1 MITPDELKPFPIF
14 ACLNDSQ
21 RLRIAQ
27 SAADIHLQKGE
38 WLIREGEMPWFF
50 VLIKGS
56 LDMEKEYGGSSKIR
70 GRYQPG
76 DFYGE
81 TPILL
86 DSLTIASLRAR
97 EPSRVIR
104 LDRVMFKELMGS
116 SAECTNLIFQTMMKR
131 VTATR
136 DYVQENNPMRVL
148 VVGAPHDPDCRSIR
162 SFLSTNR
169 IPFEWVDSERDPD
182 RVTLCMPS
190 HFAGSFAIVDGDKCI
205 AEPLTARKVADALG
219 LRTSPA
225 NSDYDVLIVGGGPTG
240 LAAAVYG
247 ASEGLRV
254 VLVERDAVGGQAG
267 FSSRIEN
274 YLGFPN
280 GISGDELSSRALRQ
294 ANRFGAEIV
303 MTRSVE
309 KLEPVDGG
317 YEVQLDGDIR
327 VRTRAV
333 VLATGVEWRRLDAEG
348 IDRLHG
354 KGVLYGASRTEAQ
367 TVIGKQVFIVG
378 GGNSAGQAAMYF
390 SGYAASVTLL
400 VRGAGLERSMSQYLI
415 AQLAQR
421 GNIFVETHTNVVSV
435 DGDAY
440 LDSIVTVGSDGQ
452 ARTRTADALFLMIG
466 AKAKNNWLPI
476 ELERDEHGFICT
488 GRDIAN
494 WSQQRAPF
502 LLETSMPG
510 VFCAGDVRHNSIQRV
525 SSGVGEGSMAIAFIH
540 QYLATENRADQ
551 NAVARTATP
560 SS

>member
-14 ACLNDSQ
+14 ACLTDSQ

-27 SAADIHLQKGE
+27 SAADINLQKGE
-38 WLIREGEMPWFF
+38 YLIREGELPWFF
-50 VLIKGS
+50 VLIEGS

-104 LDRVMFKELMGS
+104 LDQIMFKELIGASAQCS
-116 SAECTNLIFQTMMKR
+116 SLIVQTMMKR

-136 DYVQENNPMRVL
+136 EYVRENNPMRVL
-148 VVGAPHDPDCRSIR
+148 VVGTPHDADCRSVR
-162 SFLSTNR
+162 TFLSTNR
-169 IPFEWVDSERDPD
+169 IPYEWVDSERDPD
-182 RVTLCMPS
+182 RVTLCMPRS
-190 HFAGSFAIVDGDKCI
+190 SSGAFVVVDEKVCVG
-205 AEPLTARKVADALG
+205 EPLTVRKVADALG

-225 NSDYDVLIVGGGPTG
+225 GIEYDVLVVGGGPAG

-254 VLVERDAVGGQAG
+254 VLVERNAVGGQAG
-267 FSSRIEN
+267 ASSRIEN

-280 GISGDELSSRALRQ
+280 GISGDELSARALRQ

-309 KLEPVDGG
+309 KIEPVEEG

-327 VRTRAV
+327 VKTRTV
-333 VLATGVEWRRLDAEG
+333 VLATGVEWRRLEAEG
-348 IDRLHG
+348 IDRLQG

-378 GGNSAGQAAMYF
+378 GGNSAGQAAIFF

-421 GNIFVETHTNVVSV
+421 QNIFVEKHTSVVSV
-435 DGDAY
+435 DGDAC
-440 LDSIVTVGSDGQ
+440 LESIVTVENGQ
-452 ARTRTADALFLMIG
+452 PLRTRRAEALFLMIG
-466 AKAKNNWLPI
+466 AKARNNWLPL

-488 GRDIAN
+488 GRDITT
-494 WSQQRAPF
+494 WTQKRAPF

-525 SSGVGEGSMAIAFIH
+525 SSGVGEGSMAIAFVH
-540 QYLATENRADQ
+540 QYLDAG
-551 NAVARTATP
+551 
-560 SS
+560 S

>member
-14 ACLNDSQ
+14 ACLTDSQ

-27 SAADIHLQKGE
+27 SAADINLQKGE
-38 WLIREGEMPWFF
+38 WLIREGEIPWFF
-50 VLIKGS
+50 VLIEGS

-104 LDRVMFKELMGS
+104 LDRGMFKELIGT
-116 SAECTNLIFQTMMKR
+116 SAECTKLIVQTMMKR

-136 DYVQENNPMRVL
+136 EYVLENDPLRVL
-148 VVGAPHDPDCRSIR
+148 VVGTQHDPDCRSVR
-162 SFLSTNR
+162 TFLSTNR
-169 IPFEWVDSERDPD
+169 IPYEWVDSERDPD
-182 RVTLCMPS
+182 RVTLCMPAN
-190 HFAGSFAIVDGDKCI
+190 FVGAFAIVDGNRCI
-205 AEPLTARKVADALG
+205 GEPLTVRKVADALG
-219 LRTSPA
+219 LRTSPSS
-225 NSDYDVLIVGGGPTG
+225 SDYDVLVVGGGPTG

-254 VLVERDAVGGQAG
+254 ALIERNAVGGQAG
-267 FSSRIEN
+267 SSSRIEN

-280 GISGDELSSRALRQ
+280 GISGDELSARALRQ

-309 KLEPVDGG
+309 KLEPVEGG

-327 VRTRAV
+327 VRTRTV
-333 VLATGVEWRRLDAEG
+333 VLATGVEWRRLEAEG
-348 IDRLHG
+348 IDRLQG

-378 GGNSAGQAAMYF
+378 GGNSAGQAAMFF

-400 VRGAGLERSMSQYLI
+400 VRGASLERSMSQYLI

-421 GNIFVETHTNVVSV
+421 QNIFVETHTNVVSV

-440 LDSIVTVGSDGQ
+440 LDSIVTMGNDRQ
-452 ARTRTADALFLMIG
+452 PRTRTADALFLMIG
-466 AKAKNNWLPI
+466 ANAKNSWLPI
-476 ELERDEHGFICT
+476 EMERDEHGFIRT
-488 GRDIAN
+488 GRDLSN
-494 WSQQRAPF
+494 WSQARPPF

-525 SSGVGEGSMAIAFIH
+525 SSGVGEGSMAIAFVH
-540 QYLATENRADQ
+540 QYLSTEI
-551 NAVARTATP
+551 
-560 SS
+560 